1 MRGSLLLI
9 CSAVVQHAS
18 AKEPTLARPTSVGW
32 AAQSSSS
39 TVVGTVEE
47 EGESC
52 CGTVNISLTLPR
64 LCSTP
69 EVVDLSRSD

>member
-9 CSAVVQHAS
+9 CSAVVQHAG
-18 AKEPTLARPTSVGW
+18 AEEPTLTRPSFLGW

-52 CGTVNISLTLPR
+52 
-64 LCSTP
+64 
-69 EVVDLSRSD
+69 